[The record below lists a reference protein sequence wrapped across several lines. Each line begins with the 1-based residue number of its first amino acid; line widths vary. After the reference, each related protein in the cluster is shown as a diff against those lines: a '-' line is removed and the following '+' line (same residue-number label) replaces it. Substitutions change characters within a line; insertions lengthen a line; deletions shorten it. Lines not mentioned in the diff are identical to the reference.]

1 MLFAF
6 ITINAWFPLFSVLS
20 FVCGIV
26 TQDNSHV
33 MFWKLIFYRLIVT
46 YPFILLFVFVEVQLT
61 PCSCTL
67 CSWHLD
73 CAHSLHR

>member
-26 TQDNSHV
+26 TQDNSYV
-33 MFWKLIFYRLIVT
+33 MFWKLIFYRLIVM
-46 YPFILLFVFVEVQLT
+46 YPFIVRFCGST
-61 PCSCTL
+61 ADPM
-67 CSWHLD
+67 
-73 CAHSLHR
+73 